1 MYWSTEAVLFKE
13 QWITAFCTFIFV
25 VFFHFI
31 TCFIKLMVFFIYYHI
46 YYLLR
51 FVDFFFKHCNI
62 YCHSPFCFVIAH
74 LYLLCSYFY
83 PHVFSITSN
92 NISLVVILR
101 YHSYLNTFIQL
112 YVYYQWCI
120 FRFFILI
127 CHHYQSIFTRMS
139 AGPCFNWFT
148 FYWWYKLV
156 SWY

>member
-1 MYWSTEAVLFKE
+1 MNYSLLYIYFR
-13 QWITAFCTFIFV
+13 CIFSFHYMFYKTHG
-25 VFFHFI
+25 FFH
-31 TCFIKLMVFFIYYHI
+31 
-46 YYLLR
+46 LLSHLLPFTVR
-51 FVDFFFKHCNI
+51 WFFFKHCNI
-62 YCHSPFCFVIAH
+62 YCHSLFCFVIAH

-101 YHSYLNTFIQL
+101 YHSYLNSFIQL